1 TVADSIPRRRSDDRE
16 LAERRNGKLS
26 DPLHRLEK
34 ERPLRLS
41 RRRRLEVTPVAPRAR
56 FPGSADP
63 VARRDEDL
71 DGATPPEGAP
81 LFLDFRLDFL
91 TRQRAGHEADAMLPT
106 RDSLAGGS
114 EPGNTD
120 ATAGGGEAG
129 LSNDCCGEKKSEPYP
144 PSSQLD
150 ARSVR
155 RGSASS
161 SRRVRRIRAR
171 RVFSSVSRSILT
183 RAFARR

>member
-114 EPGNTD
+114 EPGKTH
-120 ATAGGGEAG
+120 ATAGRE
-129 LSNDCCGEKKSEPYP
+129 
-144 PSSQLD
+144 
-150 ARSVR
+150 R
-155 RGSASS
+155 
-161 SRRVRRIRAR
+161 RAR
-171 RVFSSVSRSILT
+171 RRAEEMRASLTIVVTKKALSRHLPALSLT
-183 RAFARR
+183 RGVSDAEARALR